1 MQFKKIMMIGF
12 TVAVLAGCTTGEK
25 IHNVQVGMTKQQVI
39 DLLGTPDGDAV
50 KGNTEQIQYSNR
62 LASGWGWDKGDYYVT
77 FEDGKFVS
85 YGSGEIRGAGAPVK
99 GVVVF

>member
-1 MQFKKIMMIGF
+1 MSKYLIAGLSLLL
-12 TVAVLAGCTTGEK
+12 LAGCTTGEK
-25 IHNVQVGMTKQQVI
+25 IHNVQTGMSKAQVI

-50 KGNTEQIQYSNR
+50 DGNKEEIQYSNR

-77 FEDGKFVS
+77 FVDGKVVQ
-85 YGSGEIRGAGAPVK
+85 YGSGPIRSAGAPVK